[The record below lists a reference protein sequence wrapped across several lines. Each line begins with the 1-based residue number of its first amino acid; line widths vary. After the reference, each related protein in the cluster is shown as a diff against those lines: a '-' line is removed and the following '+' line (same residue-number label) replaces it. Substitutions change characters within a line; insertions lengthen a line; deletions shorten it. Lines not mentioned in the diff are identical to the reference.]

1 MISEIEFKERLESLP
16 PDFYFDNKEHF
27 FYGCKGIIKNLK
39 IINPNAVAPTLTNF
53 CYLLFDFTIENLEK
67 ILELKLKYPTE
78 VYSFRLRFSK
88 DAELLLNA
96 LKSIESI
103 MSDYK
108 KMFSMTFEE
117 IEKCDLKKYFEP
129 KRFNLEQKTKSE
141 NEKKKNKLKS
151 QVDTAFRWSGYH
163 IDKEKLVNN
172 LYDVIDV
179 SGVYRIYNNNN
190 ELLYIGKSY
199 NLASRIPSS
208 MKERRGCAFD
218 YAVINNRA
226 DTDIYEIYY
235 ICKFQPPLNEASNTG
250 DTPTVV
256 LPDIEFSKITNVYKE
271 EPNDKI
277 LIDEY
282 SDKHAK
288 ASITFKTQEELDAI
302 IADIVSVYDIK
313 SSSKIKVNEYC
324 KTGTEYT
331 INLNLVQKSEGDT
344 ENVN

>member
-1 MISEIEFKERLESLP
+1 MSSEIEFKERLENLP

-27 FYGCKGIIKNLK
+27 FYGCKGIIKDLK
-39 IINPNAVAPTLTNF
+39 IINPNAVSPTLTNF
-53 CYLLFDFTIENLEK
+53 CYLLFDFSIKNLEK

-78 VYSFRLRFSK
+78 VYSFGLRFSK
-88 DAELLLNA
+88 DAESLLNA

-103 MSDYK
+103 ISDYK

-117 IEKCDLKKYFEP
+117 IEKCDLNKYFEP

-172 LYDVIDV
+172 LCDVIDV

-208 MKERRGCAFD
+208 MKERRGFAFD
-218 YAVINNRA
+218 YAIIENKA

-235 ICKFQPPLNEASNTG
+235 ICKLQPPLNEASNTG
-250 DTPTVV
+250 DIPTIV
-256 LPDIEFSKITNVYKE
+256 LQDIEFSKIINVYKE
-271 EPNDKI
+271 E
-277 LIDEY
+277 IDENVIINEY
-282 SDKHAK
+282 SNKQAK
-288 ASITFKTQEELDAI
+288 AKITFKTQEELDII
-302 IADIVSVYDIK
+302 IADIVSAYDIK
-313 SSSKIKVNEYC
+313 SSSEIKVSEDC
-324 KTGTEYT
+324 TVGTEYT
-331 INLNLVQKSEGDT
+331 IILNLVQKSKRDVDS
-344 ENVN
+344 VN